1 MSINDSL
8 EEKEINE
15 LKKELKKHQKEYKL
29 YQRIQAVLMVKSGES
44 RKQAAEYIG
53 VHRNTVG
60 TWVTKY
66 NKEGLDGLKVDYSN
80 CGAESR
86 LTNQQLSK
94 LFEIL
99 TDPNEHYT
107 IRDARNIIKKEFDV
121 EYSNKQVWV
130 ITRKK
135 LGLNYRKPYI
145 VYESS
150 PDNAD
155 EIFKKKTSEIDVE
168 EEDLTIEDESR
179 AQNTNNSNKSLC
191 KPTID
196 GVKDPNILVKSG
208 NKFGINAIGFQGV
221 NTSSGIFFNEKNN
234 ANNFAITLCK
244 YQLTRITNPK
254 AIKMID
260 NIINNSNLDITNIK
274 LELLYDALNEDEYYD
289 LFDDNMEIIYKKFN
303 KACKKCNINY
313 YKTNL
318 ILKKRLLNALNDDN
332 LINLM
337 KRERKLN
344 IVLDNA
350 RIHTSKVVEMTCD
363 ILNINLV
370 FLPPYCPFLN
380 PIENVWKDVKRE
392 IYNSFYTNLGE
403 LTEIFEDSFMAR
415 VYSETYYEN
424 WLDKFFA

>member
-1 MSINDSL
+1 M
-8 EEKEINE
+8 
-15 LKKELKKHQKEYKL
+15 
-29 YQRIQAVLMVKSGES
+29 
-44 RKQAAEYIG
+44 
-53 VHRNTVG
+53 
-60 TWVTKY
+60 
-66 NKEGLDGLKVDYSN
+66 
-80 CGAESR
+80 
-86 LTNQQLSK
+86 
-94 LFEIL
+94 
-99 TDPNEHYT
+99 
-107 IRDARNIIKKEFDV
+107 
-121 EYSNKQVWV
+121 
-130 ITRKK
+130 
-135 LGLNYRKPYI
+135 
-145 VYESS
+145 
-150 PDNAD
+150 
-155 EIFKKKTSEIDVE
+155 
-168 EEDLTIEDESR
+168 
-179 AQNTNNSNKSLC
+179 C

-274 LELLYDALNEDEYYD
+274 VELLYDALNEDEYYD

-370 FLPPYCPFLN
+370 YLPPYCPFLN

>member
-1 MSINDSL
+1 MNL
-8 EEKEINE
+8 
-15 LKKELKKHQKEYKL
+15 HQ
-29 YQRIQAVLMVKSGES
+29 
-44 RKQAAEYIG
+44 
-53 VHRNTVG
+53 
-60 TWVTKY
+60 
-66 NKEGLDGLKVDYSN
+66 
-80 CGAESR
+80 
-86 LTNQQLSK
+86 
-94 LFEIL
+94 
-99 TDPNEHYT
+99 
-107 IRDARNIIKKEFDV
+107 
-121 EYSNKQVWV
+121 
-130 ITRKK
+130 ITQMRF
-135 LGLNYRKPYI
+135 L
-145 VYESS
+145 
-150 PDNAD
+150 
-155 EIFKKKTSEIDVE
+155 KKTSEIDVE

-196 GVKDPNILVKSG
+196 GVKDSNILVKSG

-274 LELLYDALNEDEYYD
+274 VELLYDALNEDEYYD

-424 WLDKFFA
+424 